1 MDDTANSPPD
11 TDAILTEALVSTAPD
26 WLRVEDVISVTPD
39 SRGSKRIPPHSV
51 DAEQS
56 VLGAVLLDN
65 EAINPLLEII
75 SEEDFYKKEHRVIFA
90 AMSKLSDE
98 RQPIDVVTLT
108 DKLRGL
114 GQLGDCGG
122 VAYISNLVDIV
133 PTAANTQFYARIIRE
148 MSIRRSVVHQ
158 ASEIVSEAFSS
169 RGDIDTFIDSIEQRI
184 FQISDARVNQGF
196 SKIGELVK
204 GSVRTIE
211 EVYVNKGPI
220 GGTQTGFSDLD
231 GLTFGLQPSDLII
244 VAGRPAMGKTSFAMS
259 IARHVALDQGKPV
272 AVFSLE
278 MSKEQLVTRLIC
290 SESRVNNTKVRSG
303 RLSESDFPRIVDAA
317 SRLAS
322 AELYIDD
329 TPAMSIIELR
339 AKSRRLHREKPLAL
353 IVVDYLQL
361 LRGASKKVER
371 REQEI
376 SEISRSLKALAK
388 ELHVPVMA
396 LSQLNR
402 GVEAR
407 HDKRPIMADLRES
420 GAIEQDADIIEF
432 VYRDEVYHPESN
444 DKGIAEIIVVKHRN
458 GPVGTVRLAFQAEH
472 TLFVNLEENSYDNY
486 LGADLAPGDELI

>member
-1 MDDTANSPPD
+1 MDESRE
-11 TDAILTEALVSTAPD
+11 LTLDSDELLTKALVSTAPD
-26 WLRVEDVISVTPD
+26 WLKVEDVVGVAPSPTA
-39 SRGSKRIPPHSV
+39 GKRIPPHSI

-65 EAINPLLEII
+65 EAMFSLLEII
-75 SEEDFYKKEHRVIFA
+75 SEQDFYKKEHKIIFA
-90 AMSKLSDE
+90 AMSELSEE
-98 RQPIDVVTLT
+98 RQPIDVITLT
-108 DKLRGL
+108 DRLKSSGKLSE
-114 GQLGDCGG
+114 CGG
-122 VAYISNLVDIV
+122 VTYISNLVDIV
-133 PTAANTQFYARIIRE
+133 PTAANTQFYAKIIRE

-158 ASEIVSEAFSS
+158 ASEIVTEAFTS
-169 RGDIDTFIDSIEQRI
+169 RGDIDQFIDSIEQRI
-184 FQISDARVNQGF
+184 FQISEARVNQGF
-196 SKIGELVK
+196 SRIGDLVK
-204 GSVRTIE
+204 ASVKSIE
-211 EVYVNKGPI
+211 EVYVNKGPLD
-220 GGTQTGFSDLD
+220 GTLTGFSDLD
-231 GLTFGLQPSDLII
+231 SLTFGLQPSDLVI

-290 SESRVNNTKVRSG
+290 SESRVNNTKIRSG
-303 RLSESDFPRIVDAA
+303 KLSESDFPRIVDAA

-361 LRGASKKVER
+361 LRGTSKKVER

-388 ELHVPVMA
+388 ELAVPVVA

-420 GAIEQDADIIEF
+420 GAIEQDADIIGF
-432 VYRDEVYHPESN
+432 VYRDEVYNPDSS

-472 TLFVNLEENSYDNY
+472 TLFVNLEEDNYDY
-486 LGADLAPGDELI
+486 LGADLAPGEDLI